1 MPVESRTR
9 ITLFLPAPSTLGR
22 YLLADAVLSELV
34 QICGGVTASLEVPSV
49 FMGRWFDASAQQTR
63 EDANVM
69 VLADAPVPPERP
81 GLVEYLETLKLRC
94 QQDFV
99 QDVIWMTIHGV
110 GRIAANDYVRWA
122 IDHE

>member
-1 MPVESRTR
+1 M
-9 ITLFLPAPSTLGR
+9 
-22 YLLADAVLSELV
+22 DAVLSELV

-110 GRIAANDYVRWA
+110 GRIAANDYVR
-122 IDHE
+122 